1 VAMRWSSSCS
11 ASASAAQNALPSA
24 VGTHSTIKRGS
35 MPMNEQEAIT
45 RAEAW
50 YRERYYAVA
59 HGHIALDAAGQEL
72 RDTQELCVDL
82 VPEQGTTV
90 VNVLV
95 GLTGDEP
102 VALLDE
108 DVLCPRCKQ
117 LHAGRR
123 GAGSQEAE
131 QRGSR

>member
-1 VAMRWSSSCS
+1 MAMRWLSSFS
-11 ASASAAQNALPSA
+11 ASASAAQDILSSA

-50 YRERYYAVA
+50 YREQYHAVA
-59 HGHIALDAAGQEL
+59 HGHIALDAEGQEL
-72 RDTQELCVDL
+72 RDTEVLCVDL
-82 VPEQGTTV
+82 VPEQETAV

-95 GLTGDEP
+95 GLTRDEP

-108 DVLCPRCKQ
+108 DVLCPQCIR

-123 GAGSQEAE
+123 GAGV
-131 QRGSR
+131 

>member
-1 VAMRWSSSCS
+1 
-11 ASASAAQNALPSA
+11 
-24 VGTHSTIKRGS
+24 

-50 YRERYYAVA
+50 YRERYHAVA

-72 RDTQELCVDL
+72 RDTQVLCVDL
-82 VPEQGTTV
+82 MPEQGTAV

-108 DVLCPRCKQ
+108 DVLCPRCVR